1 MSERAQHDVLRPRVL
16 LSAYACEPVKGSE
29 PGVGWNW
36 VRQLSQIAEVWV
48 LTRANNRTSIE
59 AAIAEHPLPH
69 VHFVYYDL
77 PRWMSFWKRRGRG
90 VHAYYYLWQLGAYF
104 VAKDLHRDVSFQ
116 LVHHATFASCWF
128 PSFMA
133 FLPAPFLWGPVGGAE
148 STPGSFWNSF
158 SSRGKVYEIL
168 RNLSSWRGQCDPF
181 VRATA
186 RRAAFA
192 LATTPETERQLR
204 ALGCVHTGVL
214 SLAAI
219 GDEES
224 QMLAHIPE
232 RTSGPFRVFSM
243 GRLLHWKGFHLGIE
257 AFARFHRSHPES
269 EYWLIGDGPER
280 HRLEKLARD
289 LSVAASVYFWGELP
303 RAEALAKVAE
313 CDLLLHPSLHD
324 SSGWASIEAM
334 AAGRAVICL
343 DAGGLALQ
351 IDEGNGVKIPAVSQ
365 QQAVD
370 AIAAALENLA
380 NNPAL
385 LLQYGR
391 ASRLRVSEEFNWAR
405 KAREVRAIYDRLLA
419 SNPIVAPGAVELQS
433 LGNKPEVPAY
443 RGDSF

>member
-1 MSERAQHDVLRPRVL
+1 
-16 LSAYACEPVKGSE
+16 
-29 PGVGWNW
+29 
-36 VRQLSQIAEVWV
+36 
-48 LTRANNRTSIE
+48 
-59 AAIAEHPLPH
+59 
-69 VHFVYYDL
+69 
-77 PRWMSFWKRRGRG
+77 
-90 VHAYYYLWQLGAYF
+90 
-104 VAKDLHRDVSFQ
+104 
-116 LVHHATFASCWF
+116 
-128 PSFMA
+128 
-133 FLPAPFLWGPVGGAE
+133 
-148 STPGSFWNSF
+148 
-158 SSRGKVYEIL
+158 
-168 RNLSSWRGQCDPF
+168 
-181 VRATA
+181 
-186 RRAAFA
+186 
-192 LATTPETERQLR
+192 
-204 ALGCVHTGVL
+204 VHTGLL

-289 LSVAASVYFWGELP
+289 LSVAASVHFWGELP

-334 AAGRAVICL
+334 AAGRPVICL

-365 QQAVD
+365 RQAVD

-391 ASRLRVSEEFNWAR
+391 AGRLRVSEEFNWAC
-405 KAREVRAIYDRLLA
+405 KAREVHAIYDRLLA
-419 SNPIVAPGAVELQS
+419 SNPIVAPGAGELQR
-433 LGNKPEVPAY
+433 LGNNPEVPAY